1 MYSFFFFWVEGAV
14 LRVLDNRH
22 PDLLQSYLCPNN
34 SNLLHLPL
42 PMDSEADD
50 TKSHIEI
57 EERYSQLEPQA
68 KKSKKK
74 KEKNKQP
81 QPVEAKVQVLRDHHQ
96 KIPPIVGYF
105 PSGFNPQKNTDG
117 ESEAGPDSTTV
128 RVYRHRN
135 MPKRLQLVVSPSGS
149 PVDFVGT
156 SYSGEAAAGQRCMY
170 ALGVF
175 DKEKQSLRVVPIA
188 ANKVISEKIFFWKF
202 VIYFCQLVVWE
213 QNFLMGLCPL
223 LLIRF

>member
-1 MYSFFFFWVEGAV
+1 MTI
-14 LRVLDNRH
+14 
-22 PDLLQSYLCPNN
+22 
-34 SNLLHLPL
+34 
-42 PMDSEADD
+42 
-50 TKSHIEI
+50 TK
-57 EERYSQLEPQA
+57 
-68 KKSKKK
+68 
-74 KEKNKQP
+74 
-81 QPVEAKVQVLRDHHQ
+81 

-135 MPKRLQLVVSPSGS
+135 MHKRLQLVVSPSGS

-188 ANKVISEKIFFWKF
+188 ANKVISEKNIFLEVCDLFLPISSLGAKF
-202 VIYFCQLVVWE
+202 LDGGF
-213 QNFLMGLCPL
+213 CPL